1 MELNKKQNTIKYV
14 LYCVLIL
21 LADLLQ
27 NTGGLITT
35 IFSAHCFLLIPVTI
49 TLAMS
54 EGEKEATLLG
64 LFGGLLWDMV
74 SADHLGFNSIF
85 LALFCLLASYIT
97 ENLVRNVYIVN
108 LLVSVAGVFIYSVLY
123 WVLFVAST
131 KDTGSFATLGYYY
144 IPCAIYTSVIS
155 ILAVYLI
162 NLIRKNLLKNL
173 EKIA

>member
-1 MELNKKQNTIKYV
+1 
-14 LYCVLIL
+14 
-21 LADLLQ
+21 
-27 NTGGLITT
+27 
-35 IFSAHCFLLIPVTI
+35 
-49 TLAMS
+49 
-54 EGEKEATLLG
+54 
-64 LFGGLLWDMV
+64 MV

-108 LLVSVAGVFIYSVLY
+108 LLISVAGVFIYSVLY

-155 ILAVYLI
+155 VLAVYLI